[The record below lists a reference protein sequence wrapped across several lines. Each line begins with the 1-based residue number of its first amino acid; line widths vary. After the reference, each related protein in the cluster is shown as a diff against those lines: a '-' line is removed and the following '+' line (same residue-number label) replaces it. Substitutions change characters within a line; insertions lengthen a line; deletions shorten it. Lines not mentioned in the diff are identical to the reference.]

1 MGTSAHGDRDALRAE
16 LLRRRLAGKGR
27 GHRRRDPVRAD
38 RNGPLRLS
46 HGQQQMWF
54 LNRLEPGSPEYLVP
68 LALRLRGPLDVPALA
83 RAWDRF
89 LARHE
94 ILRTRYTWQ
103 DSEPLQVIDPVR
115 PVELPV
121 EDISQLPDAER
132 ESAVLERIARA
143 SKRPLDLERE
153 WPVRGQLLRC
163 SADEHILI
171 VVVHHIACDAWS
183 THLFAEDISAL
194 YEAGPGE
201 GPEPLGF
208 QYADYAAWER
218 EQLTGETGQ
227 RSLAYW
233 RRQLAGLTPL
243 ALPTDRPRPAVRDPR
258 GDSVVRAL
266 PAELA
271 DAVRD
276 LAKRHDTTPF
286 TVLLTAFQVLLARY
300 TGEDDIAVGT
310 LLSTRN
316 RPEWQRLFGYGI
328 TSLVLRGRL
337 DGDPAFDELLSA
349 TRGTVLDAFEHQEV
363 SFRHLVTELEPERDR
378 SRTPLFQVLFTLR
391 EETVDDYR
399 LPGVFM
405 TRIPPADPPARFDLS
420 LVMNEGRDGALS
432 AQLEFATALF
442 DRTTAERMLSHFVR
456 LLTAATARPET
467 PISRLEILTE
477 QERTALLEAAGPRG
491 GRPVTRRVHE
501 LFEEQVRRT
510 PDAAAVSY
518 GGQTLSYGE
527 LNARANRIAHLLR
540 AKGVGPEDL
549 VGLCLERGIEL
560 MPALLGVLKS
570 GAAYVPLDP
579 ANPPERLAYIAA
591 DTAAPVVLST
601 SAQSLEG
608 LYDGE
613 LVLLDRD
620 AELIAAQP
628 DTDPAV
634 EGSPQNLIY
643 TIYTSGSTGKPKG
656 VALTHANVVRLLE
669 EARQHLA
676 YGESDVWSLFHS
688 YAFDVSVFEMWGA
701 LLHGGRLVVVP
712 AEVTRSPE
720 EFLDLLVAQEVTV
733 LSQTPSAF
741 RGLAVAA
748 GERELAVRA
757 VVFAGERLDVHEL
770 RPWTERRGLDRVA
783 LVNMYGI
790 TETTV
795 HTTYHRLTERD
806 LEAGAGSVIGRPLD
820 DLSVHLLDREGWL
833 VPVGVPG
840 EIHVGGPGVARG
852 YLNRPE
858 LTAERFVPDPFGPA
872 GSRLYRSGDLA
883 QRLPDG
889 RLEFLGRIDDQVKIR
904 GFRVE
909 LGEIE
914 SALATHPALRDA
926 VVLVRD
932 EQLVAY
938 VLPMEHAPS
947 PAELRAH
954 LATSLP
960 EYMVPAAFVAL
971 DRLPLTTNGKLDKRA
986 LPAPGRD
993 ALAGERAYAA
1003 PRTVVEE
1010 RVAEVWQEVL
1020 GLDRVSVED
1029 SFFDLGGDSIRAV
1042 ALVGALRAAGFDVA
1056 VRDVFDHRTVTG
1068 LAGIV
1073 AGRGQA
1079 VVREAVRPFELL
1091 ADEDRERLPAGLA
1104 DAYPMA
1110 QTQIGM
1116 VVDMLAH
1123 DRHSNYQNVA
1133 STRMRDKVPFDL
1145 DALRTAAAVVVE
1157 RHDVLRTSFDLKTCS
1172 LPVQL
1177 VHPTA
1182 EIPTVV
1188 RDLRGLGADEVERS
1202 LDAFHAEEKARLF
1215 DLAKPPLFRL
1225 TAHLVDGGWW
1235 LSVTEFHGIV
1245 EGWSYHSLVQ
1255 ELLARYQE
1263 LCEGRALSPYTP
1275 PTVRFADSI
1284 AGELRALASQEDR
1297 AHWARTIHGTPKFSL
1312 PESWGDPERPVEHFW
1327 VSVPFDDLEEGL
1339 RALAAEA
1346 GASLKSVLVAAHGK
1360 VLSLL
1365 TGEPEFTSGVVV
1377 HTRPE
1382 AVDADRIYGMHL
1394 NTVPFAFGGTSGT
1407 WRELVARAYAQE
1419 AGLWPHRRF
1428 PMPEMQ
1434 RMAGGRRLVDVLL
1447 NHVDFDRLESDAVDL
1462 DTVLAPGTTEFDL
1475 AVTTISRRIGLKT
1488 NTRALSRPNAARVAA
1503 LYRSVLEAMAAD
1515 PEGSAQESHLP
1526 ERERRRQ
1533 LVEWNDTGS
1542 EAPAASVLELFE
1554 QQAARTPQAVAVRGE
1569 DGTMSYAELDAEAN
1583 RIAHCLRGRGVGAES
1598 RVAVMLDRG
1607 PALVASL
1614 LGVWK
1619 AGAAY
1624 VPVDPSYPAER
1635 VAAIVEAAGAKVLVD
1650 EPLSVTD
1657 FPASPPPRV
1666 DALDQLAYV
1675 IFTSG
1680 STGMPKGVEVTHR
1693 GLANHVAWAAQELAS
1708 QGTGGA
1714 PLFSSVAFDLVV
1726 PNLWAPLVTGQT
1738 VHTVSARVDMADLGS
1753 HLSAGAPY
1761 SFIKLTPGHLEVLT
1775 HQLTPSEAAALATVL
1790 VVAGEAFTR
1799 ATLKRWR
1806 ALAPKTRL
1814 VNEYGPTEATVGTC
1828 VYEVPAEPEEE
1839 ILPIGRPL
1847 PNMTMYVLD
1856 AQLQPVPVGVA
1867 GELYV
1872 GGTGVARG
1880 YANRPDLTAERFLP
1894 DPYAVAPGARLYRTG
1909 DLVRQR
1915 EDGNVEF
1922 LGRLDDQV
1930 KIRGFRVE
1938 PGEIRAALAQHP
1950 AVHEAFVTTVDGELA
1965 AYCTPRTVKADAL
1978 REHLAARLPDYMIP
1992 ATFTAL
1998 EAMPLNANGK
2008 IDRRALP
2015 TPSGPASDTYIA
2027 PRPGTEE
2034 QIAAAWRRVLER
2046 ERVGAEDSFFDLGGD
2061 SIRAV
2066 ALVGALRASGFDLD
2080 VRDVFDCRTV
2090 AALAVLVADRAPAA
2104 VQALVQPFELLTAE
2118 DRERLPTGLVD
2129 AYPMSQTQ
2137 TGMVVEMLADERLR
2151 RYHSVTSFRVRDAGP
2166 FEPAALIAAAR
2177 TVVRRHEALR
2187 TSFDL
2192 NSYSV
2197 PVQLVHPAAEIPVS
2211 VHDAASL
2218 SLDIQRALRDFQAEQ
2233 RSRPFALSSPPLL
2246 RLAAHVE
2253 GEGAWWLSM
2262 VRCHAITEGWSHYN
2276 LLMELLDCYRRF
2288 RDGEAV
2294 EPADETQLR
2303 YADFIAAEQRALASD
2318 EDRAYWA
2325 GVVEEHPAFSLST
2338 GWGTPEE
2345 DGQVRL
2351 RIPIHD
2357 LEPGL
2362 RTLASRAR
2370 ASLKSVLLAA
2380 HLKVLSALTGER
2392 AFTTGLV
2399 CDARPEAVGADRVHG
2414 MYLNTV
2420 PFVHDRCRATGSW
2433 LDLVRSAFD
2442 REVEL
2447 WPHRRFPMPEMQRM
2461 AGGGR
2466 LVTVSF
2472 NYLDFHQVDQELI
2485 DVAPTLAEGSTE
2497 FDLAV
2502 TTLAGHL
2509 ALSTGVLSHAAAQ
2522 RIGAMYRQVLEAMA
2536 ADPDGDAGKELF
2548 LSAEER
2554 SLLTELGCPAAPA
2567 DPQAT
2572 LPDLFERQAART
2584 PDAPALVHGAATVS
2598 YADLEARA
2606 NRIAHHLR
2614 DRGVST
2620 GSPVGVLLDRE
2631 PDLVACLLGVWKAGG
2646 AYVPLD
2652 PASPLDRLEFMLA
2665 DAGAG
2670 VLLTRR
2676 ESVPRGFDHPGTLYL
2691 EDASFD
2697 TYPATAPTRETY
2709 GEHLAYVIHTSGST
2723 GRPKGVQITHRGLAH
2738 RVTWALR
2745 EQGLGPDDRVLH
2757 KTSIGFDAAGWELF
2771 APLVCGGA
2779 VVLAPAGAERDPAA
2793 LLRSVADH
2801 RVTVLQVVPS
2811 VLRLLVETEGWGSCT
2826 ELRLLCSAGE
2836 QLDGELAGRVRAL
2849 SPSVELWNTYGPTEC
2864 TIDATAYRVPSGPL
2878 TGSVP
2883 IGRPLP
2889 HAGARVLDA
2898 DLRQVLVGVT
2908 GELYIGGAGLAR
2920 GYAGRP
2926 DLTADRFV
2934 PDPYGGPG
2942 ERLYRTG
2949 DLARVLPDG
2958 TLQYVGRTDDEVKI
2972 NGVRVAPAETR
2983 AALLALPGVRDAV
2996 VVPWRDGQGE
3006 QRLVGYVVGEGAA
3019 CAVGEGAACAVA
3031 EEAGYAVGEE
3041 AAFVVAEDIDP
3052 ARLRRLLSATL
3063 PAALVPGLF
3072 VALDRIPLTVNGKPD
3087 RAALPAPAPA
3097 EDPAGPAPSTP
3108 VERAIADI
3116 WTQVLGLEW
3125 VSAHDNFFD
3134 YGGDSLMVIRVIG
3147 AARKRGLPLTLRML
3161 YEYDTLAALAEA
3173 VDSLM
3178 GGQGMTTDV
3187 QPTPEPTR
3195 AVLLPG
3201 TFRRELEEV
3210 MAAHHVP
3217 GVSIALLRG
3226 GEVMSLEGYGVT
3238 AADRPE
3244 PVTPHT
3250 PFQVASVSKH
3260 VTVLAMLQL
3269 VGDGVLNLDADIN
3282 RYLTMWQVPDGAR
3295 ITLRELISHQ
3305 SGLSHV
3311 PPTNYLPTEP
3321 MPSIPEILFGRPPAT
3336 NAPVRAEH
3344 PAGTV
3349 FKKTNINFSVLEQLL
3364 LDVTGEPFG
3373 AMMRRLVLDP
3383 LSMTDSTFDQNH
3395 PAVAPAPVAVGHDP
3409 DGAPIP
3415 GRWRVRNEVAAGGLW
3430 ASASDLAKVA
3440 LEIRRAYLGEPGT
3453 LIGRPLAQQMLT
3465 MWHPGSFYGLGTVVD
3480 TTAGEVEYGHGGRT
3494 VGYRVGTFTRVDSG
3508 EGLIVLTN
3516 SENGKQIN
3524 TFVADTVRRAGGGF
3538 GTGEMI
3544 ATWTDAEDEPVE
3556 RVASGE

>member
-27 GHRRRDPVRAD
+27 GRRGGDPVRAD
-38 RNGPLRLS
+38 RGGPLRLS

-94 ILRTRYTWQ
+94 ILRTRYAWQ
-103 DSEPLQVIDPVR
+103 DPEPVQVIDPVR
-115 PVELPV
+115 PAELPV
-121 EDISQLPDAER
+121 EDVLGLSEADLRERISQDFR
-132 ESAVLERIARA
+132 
-143 SKRPLDLERE
+143 RPIDLERE
-153 WPVRGQLLRC
+153 WPVRARLLRR

-183 THLFAEDISAL
+183 THLFAEEISAL
-194 YEAGPGE
+194 YTAGPGE
-201 GPEPLGF
+201 GPRQLPF

-218 EQLTGETGQ
+218 ERLAGDVGK
-227 RSLAYW
+227 RNLAYW
-233 RRQLAGLTPL
+233 RHQLAGLTPL

-258 GDSVVRAL
+258 GASVARAL

-271 DAVRD
+271 GAVRD

-286 TVLLTAFQVLLARY
+286 TVLLAAFQALLARY

-363 SFRHLVTELEPERDR
+363 SFRHLVTELEPDRDR

-399 LPGVFM
+399 LPGVTM
-405 TRIPPADPPARFDLS
+405 TRVPPADLPARFDLS
-420 LVMNEGRDGALS
+420 LVMNEGRDGTLTAH
-432 AQLEFATALF
+432 LEYATALF
-442 DRTTAERMLSHFVR
+442 DRATAERMLSHFVR
-456 LLTAATARPET
+456 LLTSATARPEV
-467 PISRLEILTE
+467 PLSRLDLLTE
-477 QERTALLEAAGPRG
+477 EERTALLEAAGPPG
-491 GRPVTRRVHE
+491 GSPVTRRVHE
-501 LFEEQVRRT
+501 LFEEQVRRA
-510 PDAAAVSY
+510 PHAPAVSY
-518 GGQTLSYGE
+518 GGRTLSYGE

-549 VGLCLERGIEL
+549 VGLCLERDIEL

-591 DTAAPVVLST
+591 DTATPLVLST
-601 SAQSLEG
+601 SAHSGVLEG
-608 LYDGE
+608 AYDGE

-620 AELIAAQP
+620 AELIAARP
-628 DTDPAV
+628 DTDPGV
-634 EGSPQNLIY
+634 PGSPENLIY

-656 VALTHANVVRLLE
+656 VALTHANVVRLLR
-669 EARQHLA
+669 EARRPLA
-676 YGESDVWSLFHS
+676 YGDGDVWSLFHS

-712 AEVTRSPE
+712 YPVTRSPE
-720 EFLDLLVAQEVTV
+720 EFLDLLAAERVTV

-741 RGLAVAA
+741 RGLAASA
-748 GERELAVRA
+748 GERELALRA
-757 VVFAGERLDVHEL
+757 VLFAGERLDVREL
-770 RPWTERRGLDRVA
+770 EPWTSRRGLERVA
-783 LVNMYGI
+783 LVNLYGI

-795 HTTYHRLTERD
+795 HTTCHRLAEED
-806 LEAGAGSVIGRPLD
+806 LAPGAGSVVGRPLD
-820 DLSVHLLDREGWL
+820 DLRVHLLDRHGRL

-852 YLNRPE
+852 YLHRPE

-883 QRLPDG
+883 RRLPDG

-914 SALATHPALRDA
+914 AALGTHPGLRDA
-926 VVLVRD
+926 VVVVRE

-938 VLPMEHAPS
+938 VLPAGEAPG

-954 LATSLP
+954 LAASLP
-960 EYMVPAAFVAL
+960 QYMVPAAFVAL

-986 LPAPGRD
+986 LPAPGRED
-993 ALAGERAYAA
+993 LGGDRAHTAA
-1003 PRTVVEE
+1003 RTPVEE
-1010 RVAEVWQEVL
+1010 RVAEVWREVL

-1029 SFFDLGGDSIRAV
+1029 GFFDLGGDSIRAV

-1056 VRDVFDHRTVTG
+1056 VRDVFDHRTVAG
-1068 LAGIV
+1068 LAEVV

-1079 VVREAVRPFELL
+1079 VVQEAVRPFELL
-1091 ADEDRERLPAGLA
+1091 ADADRELLPAGLA

-1133 STRMRDKVPFDL
+1133 STRMRDEVPFDL
-1145 DALRTAAAVVVE
+1145 DALRAAAAVVVE
-1157 RHDVLRTSFDLKTCS
+1157 RHDVLRTSFDLKSCS
-1172 LPVQL
+1172 VPVQL
-1177 VHPTA
+1177 VHQTATIPTA
-1182 EIPTVV
+1182 V
-1188 RDLRGLGADEVERS
+1188 RDLRGLGTEEVRHD

-1215 DLAKPPLFRL
+1215 DLSEPPLFRL
-1225 TAHLVDGGWW
+1225 TAHLVDDGWW

-1255 ELLARYQE
+1255 ELLSCYRR
-1263 LCEGRALSPYTP
+1263 LCQGLPLPPYP
-1275 PTVRFADSI
+1275 PPGVRFADSV
-1284 AGELRALASQEDR
+1284 AGELRALASAEDR
-1297 AHWARTIHGTPKFSL
+1297 AYWARTIDGPRKFSL
-1312 PESWGDPERPVEHFW
+1312 PESWGEKDGPAEHFW
-1327 VSVPFDDLEEGL
+1327 VSVPFDDLEDGL
-1339 RALAAEA
+1339 RALAARA

-1365 TGEPEFTSGVVV
+1365 TPQTEFTSGVVV

-1394 NTVPFAFGGTSGT
+1394 NTVPFAYDRTART
-1407 WRELVARAYAQE
+1407 WRDLVARSFARE
-1419 AGLWPHRRF
+1419 AELWPHRRF

-1462 DTVLAPGTTEFDL
+1462 DSVLAPGTTEFDL

-1488 NTRALSRPNAARVAA
+1488 NTRALSRPNAARLAA

-1515 PEGSAQESHLP
+1515 PEGSARESHLP
-1526 ERERRRQ
+1526 EPELRRQ
-1533 LVEWNDTGS
+1533 LVEWNSTAS
-1542 EAPAASVLELFE
+1542 EAPTASVLEQFE
-1554 QQAARTPQAVAVRGE
+1554 AQAARTPEAGAVRAG
-1569 DGTMSYAELDAEAN
+1569 DHTLSYGELDAEAE
-1583 RIAHCLRGRGVGAES
+1583 RIAHRLRGRGVGPES
-1598 RVAVMLDRG
+1598 RVAVLLDRG
-1607 PALVASL
+1607 PELVAAL

-1635 VAAIVEAAGAKVLVD
+1635 VAAIVEVSGAEVLLDEGGLLNNGGLLNEGGLLDEGARSAADV
-1650 EPLSVTD
+1650 
-1657 FPASPPPRV
+1657 PAPPPPPV
-1666 DALDQLAYV
+1666 DALDRPAYV

-1680 STGMPKGVEVTHR
+1680 STGTPKGVEVTHR
-1693 GLANHVAWAAQELAS
+1693 GLANHVGWAARELAS
-1708 QGTGGA
+1708 NGTGGA

-1726 PNLWAPLVTGQT
+1726 PNLWAPLVTGQA
-1738 VHTVSARVDMADLGS
+1738 VHTVSQRVDLADLGGR
-1753 HLSAGAPY
+1753 LSAGAPY
-1761 SFIKLTPGHLEVLT
+1761 SFVKLTPGHLDVLA
-1775 HQLTPSEAAALATVL
+1775 HQLTPAEAAALAPVL

-1799 ATLKRWR
+1799 TTLLRWR

-1814 VNEYGPTEATVGTC
+1814 INEYGPTEASVGTC
-1828 VYEVPAEPEEE
+1828 VHEVPAEPEEE

-1847 PNMTMYVLD
+1847 PGMTMYVLD
-1856 AQLQPVPVGVA
+1856 GSLQPVPAGVP

-1894 DPYAVAPGARLYRTG
+1894 DPYSAEPGARLYRTG

-1915 EDGNVEF
+1915 ADGITEF

-1938 PGEIRAALAQHP
+1938 PGEVQAVLAAHP
-1950 AVHEAFVTTVDGELA
+1950 AVRQAFVTAVDGELA
-1965 AYCTPRTVKADAL
+1965 AYCVPETVVADAL
-1978 REHLAARLPDYMIP
+1978 RRHLADRLPDYMVP

-1998 EAMPLNANGK
+1998 KALPLNANGK
-2008 IDRRALP
+2008 IDRAALP
-2015 TPSGPASDTYIA
+2015 SPSTSGADTFLA

-2034 QIAAAWRRVLER
+2034 RIAAAWRRVLEC

-2090 AALAVLVADRAPAA
+2090 AALAALVADRAPAVA
-2104 VQALVQPFELLTAE
+2104 TALVEPFELLTAE
-2118 DRERLPTGLVD
+2118 DRGRLPDSLVD

-2151 RYHSVTSFRVRDAGP
+2151 RYHSVTSFRIRDEVP
-2166 FEPAALIAAAR
+2166 FDPAALVAAAR
-2177 TVVRRHEALR
+2177 TVAARHEALR

-2192 NSYSV
+2192 DSCSV
-2197 PVQLVHPAAEIPVS
+2197 PVQLVHPAAEIPLS
-2211 VHDAASL
+2211 VHDVTGR
-2218 SLDIQRALRDFQAEQ
+2218 DVQQALRAFQAEE
-2233 RSRPFALSSPPLL
+2233 RARPFDLSAPPLL
-2246 RLAAHVE
+2246 RLAAHPE
-2253 GEGAWWLSM
+2253 GDGAWWLSM

-2276 LLMELLDCYRRF
+2276 LLMELLECYRRF
-2288 RDGEAV
+2288 RDGESVAPSD
-2294 EPADETQLR
+2294 EPELR
-2303 YADFIAAEQRALASD
+2303 YADFVAAELRALASE
-2318 EDRAYWA
+2318 EDRAYWS
-2325 GVVEEHPAFSLST
+2325 GIVEEHPPFALPD
-2338 GWGTPEE
+2338 GWGGTPGSS
-2345 DGQVRL
+2345 DDSQVRL
-2351 RIPIHD
+2351 RVPIGD
-2357 LEPGL
+2357 LESGL
-2362 RTLASRAR
+2362 RALASGAR

-2380 HLKVLSALTGER
+2380 HLKVLGALTGDR
-2392 AFTTGLV
+2392 SFTTGLV

-2420 PFVHDRCRATGSW
+2420 PFAHDRRRADGSW
-2433 LDLVRSAFD
+2433 RDLVRSAFD

-2472 NYLDFHQVDQELI
+2472 NYLDFRQVDQELV
-2485 DVAPTLAEGSTE
+2485 DVAPTLAEGGTE

-2509 ALSTGVLSHAAAQ
+2509 GLSSRTGVLSETALG
-2522 RIGAMYRQVLEAMA
+2522 RIGAMYRRVLEAMA
-2536 ADPDGDAGKELF
+2536 ADADGDAGAELF
-2548 LSAEER
+2548 LSEEER
-2554 SLLTELGCPAAPA
+2554 SLLEELGSPVRAEGPR
-2567 DPQAT
+2567 PL
-2572 LPDLFERQAART
+2572 LPELFEEQAART
-2584 PDAPALVHGAATVS
+2584 PDAPALVHGATTVS
-2598 YADLEARA
+2598 YAQLETRA
-2606 NRIAHHLR
+2606 NRLAHLLR
-2614 DRGVST
+2614 ARGVGAGST
-2620 GSPVGVLLDRE
+2620 VGVLLDRG
-2631 PDLVACLLGVWKAGG
+2631 PDLVAGLLGVWKAGG
-2646 AYVPLD
+2646 AYLPLD
-2652 PASPLDRLEFMLA
+2652 PASPPDRLRFMVA
-2665 DAGAG
+2665 DADART
-2670 VLLTRR
+2670 VLTRR
-2676 ESVPRGFDHPGTLYL
+2676 ESAPRGFDHPGALFL
-2691 EDASFD
+2691 EDAPLD
-2697 TYPATAPTRETY
+2697 AGPATAPARQTDAEQ
-2709 GEHLAYVIHTSGST
+2709 LAYVIHTSGST
-2723 GRPKGVQITHRGLAH
+2723 GRPKGVQITHGGLAH
-2738 RVTWALR
+2738 RVSWALTA
-2745 EQGLGPDDRVLH
+2745 QGLGPADRVLH

-2771 APLVCGGA
+2771 APLISGGT
-2779 VVLAPAGAERDPAA
+2779 VVLAAAGAERDPAA

-2811 VLRLLVETEGWGSCT
+2811 VLRLLAETEGWDGCDS
-2826 ELRLLCSAGE
+2826 LRLLCSAGE
-2836 QLDGELAGRVRAL
+2836 QLDGELATRVRAL
-2849 SPSVELWNTYGPTEC
+2849 CPSVELWNTYGPTEC
-2864 TIDATAYRVPSGPL
+2864 TIDATAHRVPAGPL
-2878 TGSVP
+2878 TGPVP

-2898 DLRQVLVGVT
+2898 GLRRVLPGVT
-2908 GELYIGGAGLAR
+2908 GELYVAGVGLAR

-2926 DLTADRFV
+2926 DLTAERFV
-2934 PDPYGGPG
+2934 PDPYGPPG
-2942 ERLYRTG
+2942 ARLYRTG

-2958 TLQYVGRTDDEVKI
+2958 TLRYAGRTDDEVKI

-2983 AALLALPGVRDAV
+2983 AALLAVPGVRDALV
-2996 VVPWRDGQGE
+2996 LPWRDGQGE
-3006 QRLVGYVVGEGAA
+3006 QRLVAYVVADD
-3019 CAVGEGAACAVA
+3019 A
-3031 EEAGYAVGEE
+3031 E
-3041 AAFVVAEDIDP
+3041 P
-3052 ARLRRLLSATL
+3052 ARLRRQLSGTL
-3063 PAALVPGLF
+3063 PAALVPHFL
-3072 VALDRIPLTVNGKPD
+3072 VPLDRIPLTVNGKPD
-3087 RAALPAPAPA
+3087 RTALPAPEPA
-3097 EDPAGPAPSTP
+3097 EDPAGPDPSTP
-3108 VERAIADI
+3108 VERALAEI
-3116 WTQVLGLEW
+3116 WSEVLGLER

-3147 AARKRGLPLTLRML
+3147 AARRRGLPLTLRML

-3173 VDSLM
+3173 VDSLRE
-3178 GGQGMTTDV
+3178 GQGMTTDV
-3187 QPTPEPTR
+3187 RPAPEPLR
-3195 AVLLPG
+3195 AVLLPPD
-3201 TFRRELEEV
+3201 FRRELEEV
-3210 MAAHHVP
+3210 MAAHRVP

-3226 GEVMSLEGYGVT
+3226 GEVVTLEGYGVT

-3250 PFQVASVSKH
+3250 AFQVASVSKH
-3260 VTVLAMLQL
+3260 VTMLAVLQL
-3269 VGDGVLNLDADIN
+3269 VGDEVLNLDADIN
-3282 RYLTMWQVPDGAR
+3282 RYLTTWQVPDGAR

-3311 PPTNYLPTEP
+3311 APTNFLPTEP
-3321 MPSIPEILFGRPPAT
+3321 MPSIPEILHGRPPAT

-3373 AMMRRLVLDP
+3373 AMMRRLVLEP
-3383 LSMTDSTFDQNH
+3383 LSMTDSTFDQDH

-3409 DGAPIP
+3409 DGAPVP

-3430 ASASDLAKVA
+3430 ASAADLAKVA
-3440 LEIRRAYLGEPGT
+3440 LEIRRAWRGEPGT
-3453 LIGRPLAQQMLT
+3453 LISRPLAQQMLT
-3465 MWHPGSFYGLGTVVD
+3465 MWHPGGFYGLGTVVD
-3480 TTAGEVEYGHGGRT
+3480 TSTGEVEYGHGGRT
-3494 VGYRVGTFTRVDSG
+3494 VGFRVGTFTRVDSG

-3516 SENGKQIN
+3516 SENGKRVN
-3524 TFVADTVRRAGGGF
+3524 TFVADTVRRAGGF
-3538 GTGEMI
+3538 GKGEMI
-3544 ATWTDAEDEPVE
+3544 TTWAHTEDEPVE
-3556 RVASGE
+3556 RVASGD